1 MIMRGNKGEWSEIYV
16 FLKLLADGRLNAADA
31 DLNALADIY
40 YPLIKILRVE
50 ADKRREY
57 IYNDTIKVVD
67 GNTKDIIF
75 ELQINEFIEKSQEL
89 FKNLKGSSGL
99 SFQFPE
105 IEKFLNS
112 IDVNTLSATSL
123 DKSDIKIVVH
133 DYNTGSNP
141 TFGFSIKSMIGS
153 DSTLFNPAA
162 GTNFIYKLTKP
173 VGLDFDLKHFNYETL
188 RLTKG
193 TKKSKITLRLNTL
206 EELGFKYEFVRIQSE
221 NLHLNLQLID
231 SQLPEIISHLVYSKF
246 NTGRSRITDLV
257 SILNERN
264 PLKFNLASGHPFY
277 EYKIKNFL
285 SEVALGMT
293 PEAVF
298 TGKYDATGGIII
310 VKEDGDIVCYHIYN
324 KNEFQTYLI
333 NNTKLDQPATSE
345 DNDNPGFE
353 KVGKAKPYKY
363 GWVYEENNELFIKLN
378 LQIRF
383 T

>member
-1 MIMRGNKGEWSEIYV
+1 MKGNKGDWSEIYV

-31 DLNALADIY
+31 DLNAITEIY
-40 YPLIKILRVE
+40 YPLIKILRQE
-50 ADKRREY
+50 ADKRHEY
-57 IYNDTIKVVD
+57 ICNDTIKVVNGD
-67 GNTKDIIF
+67 TKEILL
-75 ELQINEFIEKSQEL
+75 ELPVSVFVEKSQLL
-89 FKNLKGSSGL
+89 FKNLKASSGL
-99 SFQFPE
+99 SIQFPE

-112 IDVNTLSATSL
+112 IRVNTLSAASL

-133 DYNTGSNP
+133 DFNTGTNP

-162 GTNFIYKLTKP
+162 GTNFIFKLIKP
-173 VGLDFDLKHFNYETL
+173 EGFEFDLKKFNTETL
-188 RLTKG
+188 RLTEG
-193 TKKSKITLRLNTL
+193 TKRSKITLRLI
-206 EELGFKYEFVRIQSE
+206 EIEKFGFKCEFVKIQSE
-221 NLHLNLQLID
+221 NLQLNLQLID
-231 SQLPEIISHLVYSKF
+231 SQLPEIISYLIYYKFYTGKSKV
-246 NTGRSRITDLV
+246 TDLLYM
-257 SILNERN
+257 LNEQN

-277 EYKIKNFL
+277 EYKLKNFL

-324 KNEFQTYLI
+324 KNEFQIYLI
-333 NNTKLDQPATSE
+333 NNTKLDQPSTSE
-345 DNDNPGFE
+345 DNQNPGFE
-353 KVGKAKPYKY
+353 KIGKSKPYKY
-363 GWVYEENNELFIKLN
+363 GWVYEQKGELFIKLN